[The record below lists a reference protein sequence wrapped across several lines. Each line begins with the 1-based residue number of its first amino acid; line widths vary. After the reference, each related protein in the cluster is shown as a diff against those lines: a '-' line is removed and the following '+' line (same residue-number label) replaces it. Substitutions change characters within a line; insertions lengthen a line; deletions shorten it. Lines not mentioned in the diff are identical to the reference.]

1 MWRMV
6 LPLAFLLLGG
16 CGARRGAVVEVHERS
31 LDDLIAELMADDAAE
46 DAPAGGEAPDAAVAA
61 NLPPDD
67 DPALP
72 PPVEP
77 LDFGDTFQGV
87 LDPRAR
93 VLRLV
98 GEVRRDSDLV
108 VRVDAFEV
116 RGLKG
121 EVVVYDDDGRTLG
134 RAPLTGRGSRLG
146 PLPVRRG
153 AVYVMVE
160 AAGGAAEVDVRAD
173 LRSKAVA
180 RR

>member
-6 LPLAFLLLGG
+6 LPLVFLLLG
-16 CGARRGAVVEVHERS
+16 CGARRSAVVEVHERS
-31 LDDLIAELMADDAAE
+31 LDDLIADLMADDAAE
-46 DAPAGGEAPDAAVAA
+46 DAAADAEAPEAVAA
-61 NLPPDD
+61 GNLPPDD

-72 PPVEP
+72 PAVEP
-77 LDFGDTFQGV
+77 LDFGDLFQGV
-87 LDPRAR
+87 LEPRAR

-98 GEVRRDSDLV
+98 GEVRRDSDLI

-116 RGLKG
+116 RGLRG

-134 RAPLTGRGSRLG
+134 RAPLDGRGSRLG

-160 AAGGAAEVDVRAD
+160 AADGAAEVDVRAD
-173 LRSKAVA
+173 LRSRAVA

>member
-6 LPLAFLLLGG
+6 LPLALLLIVG

-31 LDDLIAELMADDAAE
+31 LDDLIAELTNDDAAE
-46 DAPAGGEAPDAAVAA
+46 DAPPDEVAA
-61 NLPPDD
+61 GNQPPAD

-72 PPVEP
+72 PAVEP

-87 LDPRAR
+87 LTDRAR

-108 VRVDAFEV
+108 VQVKAFEA
-116 RGLKG
+116 RGLRG

-134 RAPLTGRGSRLG
+134 RAPLSRSGSRLG